1 MKKFALLLLFPAV
14 LFTSKIQA
22 QIDESQTG
30 AWYMYFWNTQ
40 FGESRF
46 GMQGDLQYRN
56 WDLGGDLE
64 QMLLRGG
71 FTYTPK
77 NANIKFTLGYAHII
91 TGDFGPSS
99 EFTVESRIYQ
109 EALLP
114 HKLSDR
120 FYLAHRFR
128 YEQRF
133 MGTQDMRTRFR
144 YNLFLNVPLNQA
156 NLNKNAIYIALYNE
170 LFINGEREFGGP
182 QRVALFDRNRFYSAL
197 GYAIKDNL
205 KVQAGYMQQTTDI
218 WSKGQ
223 LQLSLHHNF

>member
-120 FYLAHRFR
+120 
-128 YEQRF
+128 
-133 MGTQDMRTRFR
+133 
-144 YNLFLNVPLNQA
+144 
-156 NLNKNAIYIALYNE
+156 
-170 LFINGEREFGGP
+170 
-182 QRVALFDRNRFYSAL
+182 
-197 GYAIKDNL
+197 
-205 KVQAGYMQQTTDI
+205 
-218 WSKGQ
+218 
-223 LQLSLHHNF
+223 